1 MNTFQLE
8 CFLAVAEN
16 LSFARAAQQLHITQ
30 PAVTQQIK
38 ALEKELNAKLFARST
53 RSVKLTREG
62 AVFLYD
68 SRHILSIARRMTD
81 RDYLW
86 CALNLLLDQQE
97 ELARL
102 CPDCRN
108 RALEEPCPAC
118 GGRREDWG
126 DNPGFDLGRF
136 ERMKR
141 GMADGGLSGAA
152 AGSGPGAG

>member
-81 RDYLW
+81 R
-86 CALNLLLDQQE
+86 
-97 ELARL
+97 
-102 CPDCRN
+102 
-108 RALEEPCPAC
+108 
-118 GGRREDWG
+118 
-126 DNPGFDLGRF
+126 F
-136 ERMKR
+136 
-141 GMADGGLSGAA
+141 AA
-152 AGSGPGAG
+152 AESDAIGDIFAVDIQNKAPHDALQQKAHLGGDDTLLVQDLPLGDGAQLRKPRKFPGQRPVGDLQTLLIEI